1 MRATKHEGAG
11 NDFLVVLDP
20 DDAIRF
26 SVAQVRLLADR
37 RRGIGAD
44 GIIRVGPGR
53 DGSDLSME
61 LHNADGGEAEMSG
74 NGIRCLA
81 QAAVDAGLVSAP
93 RFTVATA
100 GGLRT
105 VEYTPGEA
113 PGWAK
118 ASVDMGPARL
128 GPDQPQEFDDRRAR
142 TVDVG
147 NPHLVL
153 LGPDTAAVDIA
164 ELGPKLQAAFSGGI
178 NVEWITP
185 GRDEQGELLEF
196 RVWER
201 GAGETLACGT
211 GQRGGRGRGPQLG
224 SRTGR
229 RHRTRAQSGRDAG
242 GDTRGRRGCDHVPG
256 RARAQGGRRRH
267 PPGDALLSNVLPG
280 TLIERTFRERIILV
294 GVIFPGLTEEMVGEE
309 LDELARL
316 VDSAGADVVGRVVQ
330 RRNAPDA
337 ATFVGRGKAE
347 EIAALSQSLDADT
360 VVFDDDLTPAQHRNL
375 EKLFGRTAIDRTA
388 VILDIFAQ
396 NARSPEGKAQVEL
409 ALLRYRLPRLRGRG
423 SALSQQAGGIGTRG
437 PGETQLE
444 VDRRRL
450 VRRMH
455 KLEAELREVERT
467 RTLQRRSRA
476 RGRHRE
482 LALVGYTNAGKSTL
496 LNRLTD
502 AGVPAENRLFVTL
515 DPRTRQ
521 LSLPGGETVLV
532 TDTVGFVRKL
542 PHELVEAFRS
552 TLDSVRLA
560 DLIVHVVDAT
570 AVDAAGQMAAVRE
583 VLAEIGASDVP
594 DLVVVNKA
602 DAAPEEA
609 KVLAR
614 ANEGAVLISAR
625 TGEGVDELLRVLGDR
640 LRGSDR
646 VVQLVVPW
654 ARGDVL
660 AAIHREGEVV
670 GQSDG
675 EESATLQVVLDDV
688 GRARFAEFVV
698 AP

>member
-53 DGSDLSME
+53 EGCDLSMD

-81 QAAVDAGLVSAP
+81 QAAVDAGLVSP
-93 RFTVATA
+93 PCFTVATA
-100 GGLRT
+100 GGPRT
-105 VEYTPGEA
+105 VEYAPADE

-118 ASVDMGPARL
+118 ARVDMGPARL

-153 LGPDTAAVDIA
+153 LGPDAGAVDIA

-178 NVEWITP
+178 NVEWITV
-185 GRDEQGELLEF
+185 GRDDDGELLDF

-201 GAGETLACGT
+201 GVGETLACGT
-211 GQRGGRGRGPQLG
+211 GSVAAAAAARSWAAVRGGG
-224 SRTGR
+224 
-229 RHRTRAQSGRDAG
+229 HRAGAQSGRHPRSHPRRRRG
-242 GDTRGRRGCDHVPG
+242 GDHVSG
-256 RARAQGGRRRH
+256 RACPQGGRRRH

-294 GVIFPGLTEEMVGEE
+294 GVIFPGLTDEMVAEE
-309 LDELARL
+309 LDELAQL

-347 EIAALSQSLDADT
+347 EIAELSRTLDADT
-360 VVFDDDLTPAQHRNL
+360 VVFDDELTPAQHRNL

-423 SALSQQAGGIGTRG
+423 MALSQQAGGIGTRG

-467 RTLQRRSRA
+467 RTLQRQSRA

-502 AGVPAENRLFVTL
+502 AGVPAQNRLFVTL

-521 LSLPGGETVLV
+521 LALPGGETVLI

-560 DLIVHVVDAT
+560 DLIVHVVDGT
-570 AVDAAGQMAAVRE
+570 AVNAASQMAAVRE
-583 VLAEIGASDVP
+583 VLTEIGASEVP
-594 DLVVVNKA
+594 ELIVVNKA
-602 DAAPEEA
+602 DAAPEDA
-609 KVLAR
+609 KALAH
-614 ANEGAVLISAR
+614 ASEGAVLISAG
-625 TGEGVDELLRVLGDR
+625 TGEGVDDLLRVLGDR

-688 GRARFAEFVV
+688 GRARFAEFVE